1 MLVIPVIQIIYCNE
15 NYLISVAQ
23 KLTDKHLFP
32 VIKCPGYFVRCII
45 ITGRIN

>member
-23 KLTDKHLFP
+23 KLTDKHLFSSNKMP
-32 VIKCPGYFVRCII
+32 WLFC
-45 ITGRIN
+45 